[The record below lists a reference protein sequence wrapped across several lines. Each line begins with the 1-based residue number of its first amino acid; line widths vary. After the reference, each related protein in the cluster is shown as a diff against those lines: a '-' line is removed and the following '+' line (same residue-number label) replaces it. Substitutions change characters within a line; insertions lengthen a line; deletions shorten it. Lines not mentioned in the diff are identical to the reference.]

1 MNELTGIDGQPITRR
16 HYALRPFRDTDAPA
30 LAELFH
36 ASVREVGAHHY
47 TEPQTRAWSPT
58 VLDPADYIERAK
70 SRVVLVA
77 IDGDDAPLGYG
88 DLEPDGHLDHLYC
101 RPDRVRMG
109 VGGVLLRNLER
120 VARSLGIERI
130 HAEASEGAK
139 RLLER
144 RGYKAGPRREFTIG
158 RVAIHNYRMSKWLNP
173 LSGDAPADTEPPPAE
188 SGSA

>member
-1 MNELTGIDGQPITRR
+1 MNELTGMDGQPITRR
-16 HYALRPFRDTDAPA
+16 HYAVRPFRDTDAPA
-30 LAELFH
+30 LAALFH
-36 ASVREVGAHHY
+36 ASVREVGARDY
-47 TEPQTRAWSPT
+47 TEPQTRAWSPAAP
-58 VLDPADYIERAK
+58 DPADYIERAK
-70 SRVVLVA
+70 NRVVLVA

-101 RPDRVRMG
+101 RPDRVGMG
-109 VGGVLLRNLER
+109 VGGALLGNLER
-120 VARSLGIERI
+120 VARSLGIERV
-130 HAEASEGAK
+130 HVEASEGAR

-158 RVAIHNYRMSKWLNP
+158 RVAIHNYRMSKWLKP